1 MPAPTPLLLTL
12 LLATAPALAQD
23 TVAGADEA
31 TRAAVQR
38 FRAATDPADA
48 RRAFDELRAR
58 SSTSAQA
65 ALACGVL
72 AARPG
77 SVVADR
83 TKAIECLRRG
93 ADAGSDEARHQLA
106 RLLLDPPGGA
116 GRAEAE
122 KLLAQSAG
130 ALPESVYLL
139 AKLRAERAADPVA
152 ASRATVEQAAK
163 AGYAPAQR
171 ELAGLLLQDGKRDE
185 ALEWLEKASAQG
197 DAEAAYE
204 LATALTARH
213 EARDVARIVELLQFA
228 SARGMPRAW
237 YALGMRYLRAE
248 GVKRDTERAFQLV
261 SAAAMAGELEAQYAA
276 GFMIGQGLGTPGDD
290 AAALAWLRRA
300 ADRGHAEAAFGVGN
314 YYANGWGVGK
324 SMDLAYRWYCTAAR
338 RGQPRAVEMVQRS
351 ASAAECALPDE
362 AGRDPKDAAAPSR

>member
-1 MPAPTPLLLTL
+1 MPAQTALLLTL

-23 TVAGADEA
+23 TVADEA

-38 FRAATDPADA
+38 FRSAKDPADA
-48 RRAFDELRAR
+48 RRAFEELRAR
-58 SSTSAQA
+58 SSTSPQA

-77 SVVADR
+77 SVAADR
-83 TKAIECLRRG
+83 AKAIECLRRG
-93 ADAGSDEARHQLA
+93 ADAGSAEARHQLA
-106 RLLLDPPGGA
+106 RLLLDSPGGA

-152 ASRATVEQAAK
+152 AGRATVEQAAK

-185 ALEWLEKASAQG
+185 AMGWLEKASAQG

-228 SARGMPRAW
+228 SARGLPRAS
-237 YALGMRYLRAE
+237 YALGMRYLRAD

-324 SMDLAYRWYCTAAR
+324 SMDLAYRWYCTAAQ
-338 RGQPRAVEMVQRS
+338 RGHARARELVRGSS
-351 ASAAECALPDE
+351 AGCAFDDAA
-362 AGRDPKDAAAPSR
+362 GHDPKAAAGAPPR